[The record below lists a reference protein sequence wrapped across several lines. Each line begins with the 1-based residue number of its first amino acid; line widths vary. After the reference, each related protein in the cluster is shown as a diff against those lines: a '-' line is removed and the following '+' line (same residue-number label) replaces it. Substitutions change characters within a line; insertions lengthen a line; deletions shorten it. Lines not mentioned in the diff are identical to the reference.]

1 MPQGKWRH
9 DAVYENKHSLDAPGY
24 AFEYLRRNGKF
35 VRDQRRLERML
46 LHGQLTDKLR
56 NAFANRWGMRFREGH
71 TRRRTTDDPVDD
83 DSSTERRRPCTC
95 PCSVAPLS
103 NTSYEISARLDRR
116 Q

>member
-9 DAVYENKHSLDAPGY
+9 DAVYENKHSLDAPEY

-35 VRDQRRLERML
+35 VRDQRHLERL
-46 LHGQLTDKLR
+46 LSRGQLTDKLR

-71 TRRRTTDDPVDD
+71 TRRRASDDPVDD
-83 DSSTERRRPCTC
+83 DSSAERHRTCAC

-103 NTSYEISARLDRR
+103 NTSCEVPAGLDCR